1 MRTPVSGTV
10 AACAILF
17 AAAALAAVGVAAGMA
32 GAAPVPALPA
42 APAAPGGA
50 AINGLVRSATT
61 GTPVPDTPVQL
72 VFIGAQGAE
81 AIGQT
86 RSGAGGRF
94 AFTGLLD
101 GRYLVTARHQGVSYA
116 AHAVVAG
123 AAPVVVTVQVYE
135 VSTQVPLR
143 IAALGIAVDALPGY
157 VRVNEVIH
165 LQNPTTRT
173 FLGDIR
179 LPLPRGARYV
189 VFADGFHQP
198 RADGAVITDRLIVRP
213 GSHQVSYAYSVGGG
227 GEVSL
232 DRTLPLPVDR
242 VEMFVAAPAEAR
254 SPRLRPLPIETSEGR
269 VYTRAS
275 GRAVPAGELKLSI
288 AGVPSSRL
296 WLAPVAAG
304 TLAALLVVGLMV
316 AMARTAP

>member
-1 MRTPVSGTV
+1 MRTSVPGIV
-10 AACAILF
+10 AECAIVL
-17 AAAALAAVGVAAGMA
+17 AAAALAVVGAAAGMA
-32 GAAPVPALPA
+32 GAALVPALPA

-61 GTPVPDTPVQL
+61 GAPVSDTPVQL

-94 AFTGLLD
+94 TFTGLLD

-116 AHAVVAG
+116 AHALVAG
-123 AAPVVVTVQVYE
+123 APVEVTVQVYE
-135 VSTQVPLR
+135 VSTRVPLR

-165 LQNPTTRT
+165 LQNPTTRS
-173 FLGDIR
+173 FMGEIR

-189 VFADGFHQP
+189 VFTDGFHQP

-213 GSHQVSYAYSVGGG
+213 GSHQVAYAYSVGGG

-232 DRTLPLPVDR
+232 DRELALPVDR

-254 SPRLRPLPIETSEGR
+254 SPRLQALPIVTSEGR

-275 GRAVPAGELKLSI
+275 GRAAPPGELKLAI

-296 WLAPVAAG
+296 WLPPVASG

-316 AMARTAP
+316 AIARTAP

>member
-1 MRTPVSGTV
+1 MSGIV
-10 AACAILF
+10 AAWAILF
-17 AAAALAAVGVAAGMA
+17 AAVALAAVGVAAGMA
-32 GAAPVPALPA
+32 GAAPVPALPVP
-42 APAAPGGA
+42 PAAPGGGV
-50 AINGLVRSATT
+50 INGLVRSATT

-94 AFTGLLD
+94 TFTGLMD
-101 GRYLVTARHQGVSYA
+101 GRYLITARYQGVSYA

-123 AAPVVVTVQVYE
+123 APVPVTVQVYE

-143 IAALGIAVDALPGY
+143 MVALGIAVDALPGY

-213 GSHQVSYAYSVGGG
+213 GSHQVAYAYSVGGD

-275 GRAVPAGELKLSI
+275 GRAVPAGELTLSI

>member
-1 MRTPVSGTV
+1 
-10 AACAILF
+10 
-17 AAAALAAVGVAAGMA
+17 MA
-32 GAAPVPALPA
+32 GAALVPVLPALPA
-42 APAAPGGA
+42 APGGV

-61 GTPVPDTPVQL
+61 GTPVPDTLVQL
-72 VFIGAQGAE
+72 VSIGAQGAE

-116 AHAVVAG
+116 AHALVAG
-123 AAPVVVTVQVYE
+123 APVEVTVQVYE
-135 VSTQVPLR
+135 VSAQVPLR

-173 FLGDIR
+173 FLGEIR
-179 LPLPRGARYV
+179 LPLPRRARYV

-213 GSHQVSYAYSVGGG
+213 GSHQVAYAYSVGGG
-227 GEVSL
+227 GEISL
-232 DRTLPLPVDR
+232 DRALALPVDR

-254 SPRLRPLPIETSEGR
+254 SPRLQSLPIETSEGR

-275 GRAVPAGELKLSI
+275 GRAVPAGELKLAI
-288 AGVPSSRL
+288 TGVPSSRL

-304 TLAALLVVGLMV
+304 TLAALLVVGLMI
-316 AMARTAP
+316 AIARTAA